1 MKKIFL
7 ITILGVIS
15 MLGSCKS
22 RDLNYYNN
30 TKPEFNLREYF
41 TGNIKA
47 WGIIQDWRGR
57 VSTKFDVDMVGSW
70 EGNTGT
76 LEEDFTFYDGKKQ
89 QRTWKILQNKDG
101 TYLGSAH
108 DIIGNASG
116 ESSGSAMNWKYSMYI
131 TVDNSTYR
139 VKFDDWMWQ
148 MNDGIVI
155 NRSYIKKFG
164 ITVAELTL
172 FMKKKDWVNEIQQ

>member
-1 MKKIFL
+1 M
-7 ITILGVIS
+7 
-15 MLGSCKS
+15 
-22 RDLNYYNN
+22 
-30 TKPEFNLREYF
+30 
-41 TGNIKA
+41 
-47 WGIIQDWRGR
+47 
-57 VSTKFDVDMVGSW
+57 
-70 EGNTGT
+70 
-76 LEEDFTFYDGKKQ
+76 
-89 QRTWKILQNKDG
+89 
-101 TYLGSAH
+101 GSAH

-116 ESSGSAMNWKYSMYI
+116 ESSGSAMNWKYSMDI